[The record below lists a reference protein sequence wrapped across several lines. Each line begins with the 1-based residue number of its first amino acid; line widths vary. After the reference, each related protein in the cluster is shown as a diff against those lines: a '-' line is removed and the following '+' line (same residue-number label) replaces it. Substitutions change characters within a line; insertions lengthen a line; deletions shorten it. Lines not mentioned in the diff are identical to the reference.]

1 MVDKTLSNLRSGLT
15 NPDTFSQQE
24 NDEAKKELATD
35 VNEILDEGQTDK
47 SILPEE
53 SSLTPVYSTP
63 ILLPFSDLNLSVR
76 LHNLKPTYLPVVYCP
91 GFTWTGRT
99 PACCIDSFAE
109 IVLLHTVVSVFI
121 TQI

>member
-63 ILLPFSDLNLSVR
+63 ILLPFSELNLSVR
-76 LHNLKPTYLPVVYCP
+76 LHNLKPTYLQLFIVQDPH
-91 GFTWTGRT
+91 GR
-99 PACCIDSFAE
+99 
-109 IVLLHTVVSVFI
+109 VGRLHVVS
-121 TQI
+121 TLLPR

>member
-1 MVDKTLSNLRSGLT
+1 M
-15 NPDTFSQQE
+15 
-24 NDEAKKELATD
+24 
-35 VNEILDEGQTDK
+35 NEILDEGQTHK

-63 ILLPFSDLNLSVR
+63 ILLPFSELNLSVR

-91 GFTWTGRT
+91 GSTWRGRT
-99 PACCIDSFAE
+99 PTCCIHSFAV